1 MYLSKARKRNIVIS
15 ILVLICVS
23 AVAAFILLQKPKIG
37 LVQVVGS
44 GYTGTE
50 LAVSVLPLESTVSY
64 QWTISTLPDGTFVEI
79 AGATSRTLM
88 LTNEDVGKY
97 FKVIVKGIEDY
108 AGTSETTAFGPIKG
122 ISVTWPTTT
131 PITYGQSISS
141 STLGEGIAL
150 INGVYVPGTFA
161 FENSSLVPTK
171 AGITK
176 ANVIF
181 TPNDLVTYKPITTSI
196 NVTVNKALLTIKI
209 ANKSVTYGDFISTY
223 DYEITGFLMNDTLS
237 VVSGTPSITSV
248 YSAGLSVSYNP
259 VQIIGEIG
267 SLTAE
272 NYDFTF
278 IFGEIMIAKKT
289 LTVVGI
295 TGRDKIYDGTTKASI
310 SGKARLSGVFVGD
323 DVYLGGSPSFNF
335 VQKTAGTNLKIIV
348 KGYTLKGTKAGN
360 YVLIQPTLYADIK
373 PYVAP

>member
-1 MYLSKARKRNIVIS
+1 MYLSKARKRNILIS
-15 ILVLICVS
+15 IVVLICVS
-23 AVAAFILLQKPKIG
+23 AAAAFMLLQKPKIG

-64 QWTISTLPDGTFVEI
+64 QWTVSTLPDANFVDLP
-79 AGATSRTLM
+79 GATSRTLM
-88 LTNEDVGKY
+88 LTNDDVGKY
-97 FKVIVKGIEDY
+97 FKVIVKGIENY
-108 AGTSETTAFGPIKG
+108 AGMSETTAFGPIKG

-131 PITYGQSISS
+131 PITYGQALSS

-150 INGVYVPGTFA
+150 INGVYVPGAFT
-161 FENSSLVPTK
+161 FENASLVPAK

-181 TPNDLVTYKPITTSI
+181 TPNDLVTYKPITASI
-196 NVTVNKALLTIKI
+196 DVTVNKALLTVKI
-209 ANKSVTYGDFISTY
+209 ANKAVTYGDFISAY
-223 DYEITGFLMNDTLS
+223 DYEITGFLMSDTIS

-259 VQIIGEIG
+259 VQIIGEVG
-267 SLTAE
+267 TLVAD

-278 IFGEIMIAKKT
+278 VFGEITIAKKT
-289 LTVVGI
+289 LTILGI
-295 TGRDKIYDGTTKASI
+295 SGRDKIYDGTTRATI
-310 SGKARLSGVFVGD
+310 SGKARLSGIFVGD
-323 DVYLGGSPSFNF
+323 DVSIGGRPTFNF
-335 VQKTAGTNLKIIV
+335 VQRTAGTNIKIIV
-348 KGYTLKGTKAGN
+348 KGYTLKGTKAAN
-360 YVLIQPTLYADIK
+360 YTLIQPTLYADIK